1 MPARALLRLTLVRHA
16 KTEPGR
22 PGQEDWDRVL
32 EPRGQRDAP
41 EMARRV
47 KQLSP
52 KIDRIL
58 SSPAV
63 RAITTA
69 TIMTRELGVSAQKVQ
84 QDERLY
90 LASPKDMLAVIR
102 ELGEKARHLMVVD
115 HNPGIT
121 EFADRLLALED
132 TRRAGVIYEL
142 LLPYADRVAVSYAEN
157 ITGSVARYL
166 GLLAATMG
174 RGDVSAGHFEDALA
188 VNERIGARPWLAH
201 AREDYGRLLL
211 ARDGPG
217 DREKAEPLLSLA
229 LADYDELGIRGFPT
243 P

>member
-1 MPARALLRLTLVRHA
+1 MPARSHLRLTLVRHA

-69 TIMTRELGVSAQKVQ
+69 TIMMRELGVSAQKVQ

-102 ELGEKARHLMVVD
+102 ELGEKARHLMVVG

-121 EFADRLLALED
+121 EFADRISGE
-132 TRRAGVIYEL
+132 RGVDNM
-142 LLPYADRVAVSYAEN
+142 PTCAVY
-157 ITGSVARYL
+157 TL
-166 GLLAATMG
+166 
-174 RGDVSAGHFEDALA
+174 HFEIAAWSELECDSGVDAEL
-188 VNERIGARPWLAH
+188 
-201 AREDYGRLLL
+201 DYPKRS
-211 ARDGPG
+211 A
-217 DREKAEPLLSLA
+217 
-229 LADYDELGIRGFPT
+229 
-243 P
+243 